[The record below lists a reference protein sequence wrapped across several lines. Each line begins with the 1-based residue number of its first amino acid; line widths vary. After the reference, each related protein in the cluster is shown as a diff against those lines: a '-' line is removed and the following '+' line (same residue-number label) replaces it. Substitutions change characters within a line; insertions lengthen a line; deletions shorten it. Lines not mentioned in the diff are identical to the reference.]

1 MSQSQIEAHSQLVN
15 SGKAKTQQEVILNLL
30 KDSLSMNR
38 EQIAKWTGFKE
49 SSVTGR
55 CSELVDN
62 GKLIE
67 IPIAGVTYYSYV
79 YADELKKFLKERK
92 KKERTKRVLN
102 ALVKDDEAI
111 DILIK
116 KCFID
121 AYCSFIRG
129 REDDEIKED
138 IIEVI
143 KNKINGMG

>member
-1 MSQSQIEAHSQLVN
+1 MSQSQIEANKKDIS
-15 SGKAKTQQEVILNLL
+15 SGKRATQKQRILNLL

-55 CSELVDN
+55 CSELVDE

-67 IPIAGVTYYSYV
+67 IPISGVTYYSYV
-79 YADELKKFLKERK
+79 YADDLKKSLKERK

-102 ALVKDDEAI
+102 ALINDSDAI
-111 DILIK
+111 DFLIK

-121 AYCSFIRG
+121 AYCSYIRG

-138 IIEVI
+138 IIEII
-143 KNKINGMG
+143 KKEIK

>member
-1 MSQSQIEAHSQLVN
+1 MSISQKEAHNKLVS
-15 SGKAKTQQEVILNLL
+15 SGKRKTQQEVILNLL
-30 KDSLSMNR
+30 KGLLYMNR

-55 CSELVDN
+55 CSELVSE

-67 IPIAGVTYYSYV
+67 TPLNGVTYYSYV
-79 YADELKKFLKERK
+79 HADDLTLNLKKRK
-92 KKERTKRVLN
+92 QQERTKRVLN
-102 ALVKDDEAI
+102 ALIKDDEAI
-111 DILIK
+111 DFIIK

-121 AYCSFIRG
+121 AYCGYIRG

>member
-1 MSQSQIEAHSQLVN
+1 MSIAQKEAHNKLVN

-30 KDSLSMNR
+30 RDSLSMNR

-55 CSELVDN
+55 CSELVDE

-79 YADELKKFLKERK
+79 YADELKKSLKERK

-102 ALVKDDEAI
+102 ALIKDDEAFRTVAI
-111 DILIK
+111 CMLESKIK
-116 KCFID
+116 NDSAIVFCNKLYSI
-121 AYCSFIRG
+121 
-129 REDDEIKED
+129 
-138 IIEVI
+138 I

>member
-1 MSQSQIEAHSQLVN
+1 MSIAQKEAHSQLIN

-30 KDSLSMNR
+30 KCSISMNR

-62 GKLIE
+62 GKLID
-67 IPIAGVTYYSYV
+67 ITIGGVTYYSYV
-79 YADELKKFLKERK
+79 YVDELRKSLKEIK

-102 ALVKDDEAI
+102 ALIKDDEAI
-111 DILIK
+111 DFLIK
-116 KCFID
+116 HCFIG
-121 AYCSFIRG
+121 AYCSYIRG
-129 REDDEIKED
+129 REDNEIKED
-138 IIEVI
+138 IIELI

>member
-1 MSQSQIEAHSQLVN
+1 MSIAQKEAHSQLVN

-30 KDSLSMNR
+30 KDSLYMNR

-55 CSELVDN
+55 CSELVDD

-67 IPIAGVTYYSYV
+67 LPVAGVTYYSYV
-79 YADELKKFLKERK
+79 SVDELKKSLKERR

-102 ALVKDDEAI
+102 ALIKDDEAI
-111 DILIK
+111 DFLIK

-121 AYCSFIRG
+121 AYCSYIRG

-138 IIEVI
+138 IVEII
-143 KNKINGMG
+143 KKETKAIR

>member
-1 MSQSQIEAHSQLVN
+1 MSIAQKEAHSQLVN

-30 KDSLSMNR
+30 KGLLYMNR

-55 CSELVDN
+55 CSELVDD

-67 IPIAGVTYYSYV
+67 LPIAGVTYYSYV
-79 YADELKKFLKERK
+79 SVDELKKSLKERR

-102 ALVKDDEAI
+102 ALIKDDEAI
-111 DILIK
+111 DFLIK
-116 KCFID
+116 KCFIA

-129 REDDEIKED
+129 REDSEIKED
-138 IIEVI
+138 IIEII
-143 KNKINGMG
+143 KKEIK

>member
-1 MSQSQIEAHSQLVN
+1 MSIAEKEAHNKPVN

-30 KDSLSMNR
+30 KDSSPMNR

-55 CSELVDN
+55 CSELVDE

-79 YADELKKFLKERK
+79 YADDLKKSLKERK

-102 ALVKDDEAI
+102 ALIKDDEAI
-111 DILIK
+111 DFLIK

-121 AYCSFIRG
+121 AYCSYIKGRG
-129 REDDEIKED
+129 DNEIKED
-138 IIEVI
+138 IIELI
-143 KNKINGMG
+143 KKATK

>member
-1 MSQSQIEAHSQLVN
+1 MSISQKEAHSQLIN
-15 SGKAKTQQEVILNLL
+15 SGKAITQQEVILNLL
-30 KDSLSMNR
+30 KGLLSMNR
-38 EQIAKWTGFKE
+38 AQIARWTGFKE

-55 CSELVDN
+55 CSELVDE

-67 IPIAGVTYYSYV
+67 LPIAGVTYYSYV
-79 YADELKKFLKERK
+79 SVDELKKSLKERR

-102 ALVKDDEAI
+102 ALIKDDEAI
-111 DILIK
+111 DFLIK

-121 AYCSFIRG
+121 AYCSYIRG

-138 IIEVI
+138 IIEII

>member
-1 MSQSQIEAHSQLVN
+1 MSIAQKEAHSQLVN

-30 KDSLSMNR
+30 KGLLYMNR

-55 CSELVDN
+55 CSELVDD

-67 IPIAGVTYYSYV
+67 LPIAGVTYYSYV
-79 YADELKKFLKERK
+79 SVDELKKSLKERR

-102 ALVKDDEAI
+102 ALIKDDEAI
-111 DILIK
+111 DFLIK

-129 REDDEIKED
+129 REDSEIKED
-138 IIEVI
+138 IIEII
-143 KNKINGMG
+143 KKEIK

>member
-1 MSQSQIEAHSQLVN
+1 MSIAQKEAHNKLVN

-30 KDSLSMNR
+30 KGSLSMNR

-55 CSELVDN
+55 CSELVDE

-67 IPIAGVTYYSYV
+67 LPIGGVTYYSYV
-79 YADELKKFLKERK
+79 YVDELRKSLKKRK

-102 ALVKDDEAI
+102 ALIKDDEAI
-111 DILIK
+111 DFLI
-116 KCFID
+116 D
-121 AYCSFIRG
+121 VYCSFTRG
-129 REDDEIKED
+129 REDNEIKED
-138 IIEVI
+138 IIELI

>member
-1 MSQSQIEAHSQLVN
+1 MSIAQKEAHNKLVN

-30 KDSLSMNR
+30 KGSISMNR

-55 CSELVDN
+55 CSELVDE

-79 YADELKKFLKERK
+79 YADDLKKSLKERK

-102 ALVKDDEAI
+102 ALIKDDEAI
-111 DILIK
+111 DFLIK

-121 AYCSFIRG
+121 AYCSYIKGRG
-129 REDDEIKED
+129 DNEIKED
-138 IIEVI
+138 IIELI
-143 KNKINGMG
+143 KKATK

>member
-1 MSQSQIEAHSQLVN
+1 MSKSQLEAHSQLIN

-30 KDSLSMNR
+30 KGLLYMNR

-55 CSELVDN
+55 CSELVDK

-67 IPIAGVTYYSYV
+67 IPIGGVTYYSYV
-79 YADELKKFLKERK
+79 YAYELKKSLKERR

-102 ALVKDDEAI
+102 ALIKDDEAI
-111 DILIK
+111 DFLIK

>member
-1 MSQSQIEAHSQLVN
+1 MSQSQIEAHIQLVN

-55 CSELVDN
+55 CSELVDK

-67 IPIAGVTYYSYV
+67 IPISGVTYYSYV
-79 YADELKKFLKERK
+79 YADELKKSLKERK

-102 ALVKDDEAI
+102 ALIKDDEAI
-111 DILIK
+111 DFLIK

-121 AYCSFIRG
+121 AYCSYIRG
-129 REDDEIKED
+129 REDNEIKED
-138 IIEVI
+138 IIEII
-143 KNKINGMG
+143 KKEIKSN